1 MTPEEKAKAY
11 DEAIKKA
18 AALYKASEPMSGC
31 NVIIETLFP
40 ELKKSEGESG
50 DEKIRKA
57 IIEGL
62 REMKSNFHTISS
74 IKIDDAIAW
83 LENQKDC
90 IKLSNSAYTSNRD
103 VIKFADK
110 YSHTVWENLMDK
122 FKKIENYSIGC
133 NDVSDIVLNAIIN
146 TYNWLRKQYK
156 QKLVISDD
164 ALREGI
170 AHFGITQYQ
179 IDNWLKKYID
189 VEIQGKQK
197 HKFNIGDIISN
208 GQAVFRVDN
217 IIKNCI
223 GQDCYFLVNIED
235 EKKGLRYLILTDSRG
250 NHSHFGEITWLCEQV
265 DKSFEKQG
273 EQKPTNKLKP
283 KFNIGDWITNGIDV
297 DKIIGIDLEDENYL
311 FENSRKSDISLV
323 DSNSH
328 RWTIKDVKNGDIL
341 AVEPI
346 DNYQYPFVAIYKERG
361 LDFFNSH
368 CFIGFYG
375 NFYEGEEG
383 HAIENIHPATKE
395 QCLLLFQKMHE
406 AGYEWDDEKKEL
418 KKIKV
423 NEAMYDDDKL
433 REAICE

>member
-1 MTPEEKAKAY
+1 MTQEEKARAY
-11 DEAIKKA
+11 DEALEKA
-18 AALYKASEPMSGC
+18 KEILEMTSDKSAIYTIFSEL
-31 NVIIETLFP
+31 E
-40 ELKKSEGESG
+40 ESE
-50 DEKIRKA
+50 DEKVRKE
-57 IIEGL
+57 IITYL
-62 REMKSNFHTISS
+62 KSDLSHKTYGDKSIESWIS
-74 IKIDDAIAW
+74 W
-83 LENQKDC
+83 LEKQKDC

-103 VIKFADK
+103 VIEFANK
-110 YSHTVWENLMDK
+110 YSHTVWEKLMDK

-146 TYNWLRKQYK
+146 TYNWLKKQSEK
-156 QKLVISDD
+156 
-164 ALREGI
+164 
-170 AHFGITQYQ
+170 
-179 IDNWLKKYID
+179 
-189 VEIQGKQK
+189 K

-217 IIKNCI
+217 ITKNCI
-223 GQDCYFLVNIED
+223 GQDCYFLVNVED
-235 EKKGLRYLILTDSRG
+235 EKKGLRYLILTDSQG

>member
-1 MTPEEKAKAY
+1 MDYKEKAKAY
-11 DEAIKKA
+11 D
-18 AALYKASEPMSGC
+18 S
-31 NVIIETLFP
+31 IIEKANKMHSENCEACKACIEELIP
-40 ELKKSEGESG
+40 ELAESE
-50 DEKIRKA
+50 DEKIRKE
-57 IIEGL
+57 IVRFIQMEVEDEIVGNKWL
-62 REMKSNFHTISS
+62 
-74 IKIDDAIAW
+74 AW
-83 LENQKDC
+83 LKKQDELVNSLSKGLDNAHERIDKLIQKNNELC
-90 IKLSNSAYTSNRD
+90 IKL
-103 VIKFADK
+103 
-110 YSHTVWENLMDK
+110 E
-122 FKKIENYSIGC
+122 
-133 NDVSDIVLNAIIN
+133 
-146 TYNWLRKQYK
+146 KQ
-156 QKLVISDD
+156 S
-164 ALREGI
+164 E
-170 AHFGITQYQ
+170 
-179 IDNWLKKYID
+179 
-189 VEIQGKQK
+189 QK

-208 GQAVFRVDN
+208 GQAVFRVEN

-361 LDFFNSH
+361 LDFFSSY

-375 NFYEGEEG
+375 NFYGAGRG
-383 HAIENIHPATKE
+383 HDIENIHPATKE